1 MKKIITETKTV
12 IINTKTN
19 EQFVTYTESIE
30 LDLQLNSR
38 TVITLTREDGSTK
51 TIAESTF
58 KRYYKKT
65 EITVETEVEVDEP
78 IPAKETK
85 PLTKHQKDAKHN
97 IYYGYGW
104 VVGGHE
110 NDLSDNGTEMP
121 PIEVLFEEVYDEVM
135 SCTFDAGFC
144 DTKGAPIAMRFAG
157 KQFILDYI
165 AKLFREDGYEV
176 PAELTKVPEKK
187 SGAKRG
193 YNDVT
198 TCGDEEV
205 IVRAFTGMLIGVF
218 AISEQNAETI
228 SVKTVDGKRTMT
240 FSRKNGI
247 EINAKKPQFANRIDL

>member
-1 MKKIITETKTV
+1 MKKIINESKTV
-12 IINTKTN
+12 IINTRNFAKTSSYFTSDEVVKN
-19 EQFVTYTESIE
+19 EDGIRHF
-30 LDLQLNSR
+30 
-38 TVITLTREDGSTK
+38 LTRNDGEEVVV
-51 TIAESTF
+51 ADSTF
-58 KRYYKKT
+58 KRYYKTT
-65 EITVETEVEVDEP
+65 EIQVETEIEVEEP
-78 IPAKETK
+78 KAETK

-104 VVGGHE
+104 IVGGHE

-121 PIEVLFEEVYDEVM
+121 PIESLFEEVYDEVM
-135 SCTFDAGFC
+135 SCTFDEGFC

-176 PAELTKVPEKK
+176 PAELTKVSEKK

-218 AISEQNAETI
+218 AISEQNADTI